1 MTISAYLQ
9 SAAAILAGMALLSVL
24 ETLLPYVRREE
35 ARSQRRTANLA
46 LIFLTLGLNFAF
58 NAGAVL
64 LAGWLGAQGFG
75 LLAGAALPGAA
86 TLGIALVA
94 LDGSTWVCHRLLHAI
109 PALWRVHRVHHSD
122 PLVDVTTTLRQ
133 HPIEGLVRFGF
144 IVAPAWALGLPA
156 EAVASYRAL
165 SALVGLAEH
174 MNVRLWDPL
183 DRALSWLACTPNMHK
198 LHHSR
203 RPLETDSNFGNL
215 FSLYDR
221 VFRTFLPPSPARTVE
236 YGLAGLDDPGS
247 QKLGALLRLPM
258 RP

>member
-1 MTISAYLQ
+1 METSDFLRSAGG
-9 SAAAILAGMALLSVL
+9 ILAAMAALSLL
-24 ETLLPYVRREE
+24 ETLLPLMRRPD
-35 ARSQRRTANLA
+35 RRRLHRAPNLA
-46 LIFLTLGLNFAF
+46 LVVLTLALNFAF

-75 LLAGAALPGAA
+75 LLAGAALPPLAVW
-86 TLGIALVA
+86 LIALLA
-94 LDGSTWVCHRLLHAI
+94 LDGSTWLCHRLLHAI

-122 PLVDVTTTLRQ
+122 LLVDVTTTLRQ
-133 HPIEGLVRFGF
+133 HPIEGFVRFLF
-144 IVAPAWALGLPA
+144 ILAPAWALGLPA
-156 EAVASYRAL
+156 ETVAGYRAL

-174 MNVRLWDPL
+174 INVRLWDPL

-203 RPLETDSNFGNL
+203 LALETDSNFGNL

-221 VFRTFLPPSPARTVE
+221 VFRTFIPPSPARAVD

-247 QKLGALLRLPM
+247 QTLGALLRLPM

>member
-1 MTISAYLQ
+1 MGFDAYLR
-9 SAAAILAGMALLSVL
+9 SAGAILAAMAALSLL
-24 ETLLPYVRREE
+24 ETLLPAIYRPDRR
-35 ARSQRRTANLA
+35 RLHRTANLG
-46 LIFLTLGLNFAF
+46 LIGFTLALNFAF

-75 LLAGAALPGAA
+75 LLAGEALPSLAM
-86 TLGIALVA
+86 LGIALIA
-94 LDGSTWVCHRLLHAI
+94 LDLSTWVCHRLLHAI

-133 HPIEGLVRFGF
+133 HPIEGFVRFLF
-144 IVAPAWALGLPA
+144 ILAPTWALGLSP

-174 MNVRLWDPL
+174 MNVRLWHPL

-203 RPLETDSNFGNL
+203 LPQETDSNFGNL

-221 VFRTFLPPSPARTVE
+221 VFRTFRPPSPARAVD
-236 YGLAGLDDPGS
+236 YGLAGLDDPGA
-247 QKLGALLRLPM
+247 QTLGALLRLPL

>member
-1 MTISAYLQ
+1 MEIGDFLRN
-9 SAAAILAGMALLSVL
+9 AAGILAAMAALSLL
-24 ETLLPYVRREE
+24 ETLLPLARRPD
-35 ARSQRRTANLA
+35 RRRLHRAANLS
-46 LIFLTLGLNFAF
+46 LIALTLTLNFAF

-64 LAGWLGAQGFG
+64 LTGWLGAHGFG
-75 LLAGAALPGAA
+75 LLAGAALPPLAM
-86 TLGIALVA
+86 LGIALVA
-94 LDGSTWVCHRLLHAI
+94 LDFSTWVCHRLLHAV
-109 PALWRVHRVHHSD
+109 PWLWRVHRVHHSD

-133 HPIEGLVRFGF
+133 HPIEGLVRFLF
-144 IVAPAWALGLPA
+144 IIAPAWALGIPA
-156 EAVASYRAL
+156 NAVAVYRGI
-165 SALVGLAEH
+165 SALVGVAEH
-174 MNVRLWDPL
+174 MNVHLWHPL

-203 RPLETDSNFGNL
+203 LPRETDSNFGNI

-221 VFRTFLPPSPARTVE
+221 VFRTFLPPSPARAVD

>member
-1 MTISAYLQ
+1 MEPSDFLRSAG
-9 SAAAILAGMALLSVL
+9 AILAAMAALSLL
-24 ETLLPYVRREE
+24 ETLLPLMRRPD
-35 ARSQRRTANLA
+35 RRRLHRAPNLA
-46 LIFLTLGLNFAF
+46 LVVLTLALNLAF

-64 LAGWLGAQGFG
+64 LAGWLGAQGFE
-75 LLAGAALPGAA
+75 LLAGAALPPLAVW
-86 TLGIALVA
+86 LIALVA

-109 PALWRVHRVHHSD
+109 PWLWRVHRVHHSD

-133 HPIEGLVRFGF
+133 HPFEGFVRFLF
-144 IVAPAWALGLPA
+144 ILAPAWALGLPA
-156 EAVASYRAL
+156 EAVAGYRAL

-174 MNVRLWDPL
+174 INVRLWHPL

-203 RPLETDSNFGNL
+203 LPQETDSNFGNL

-221 VFRTFLPPSPARTVE
+221 VFRTFRPASPARAVD

-247 QKLGALLRLPM
+247 QTLGALLRLPL